1 MDVPREKLVE
11 IQHSAI
17 MAVQFASAVER
28 GIEDSTLLS
37 DWRIAVDEMLGV
49 LAVVREL
56 LVEEM

>member
-1 MDVPREKLVE
+1 
-11 IQHSAI
+11 